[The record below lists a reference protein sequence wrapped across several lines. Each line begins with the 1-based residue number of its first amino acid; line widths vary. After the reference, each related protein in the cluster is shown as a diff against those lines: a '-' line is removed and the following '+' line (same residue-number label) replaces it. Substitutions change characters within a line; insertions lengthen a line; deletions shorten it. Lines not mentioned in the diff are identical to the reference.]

1 MQKIENT
8 DEPITILLAAINGKD
23 TCLLQNLP
31 NLVQLYRS
39 LSVLIEKRN
48 LTISFTIILVM
59 LASCNKPD
67 EFQKEFEQKFPKPEW
82 FDKIEAPSVSNAKQV
97 TELWRSEKRCC
108 GEPEVKNNLKIMYKS
123 CYNAILSFNRDEE
136 LVVGCIPKMT
146 NAAPSPQPHALW
158 NYLVETYPN
167 HKKDITRCSNCME
180 ADTIARAIHSLA
192 RYEFSST
199 KSASKSISM
208 VESFMDSRGGE
219 TSPWIQAEI
228 FVFLGK
234 LYLEEGVTADTK
246 LRYQTIHE
254 KLAASVASKS
264 IKPWRL
270 KKFGKVH
277 KVIIAQ

>member
-8 DEPITILLAAINGKD
+8 DEPITILLATINGKD

-31 NLVQLYRS
+31 NLVQWYRS
-39 LSVLIEKRN
+39 LSVLNEKRN
-48 LTISFTIILVM
+48 LTISFTILLVM

-108 GEPEVKNNLKIMYKS
+108 GEPEVKHNLKIMYKS
-123 CYNAILSFNRDEE
+123 CYNAILSFYRDEE

-146 NAAPSPQPHALW
+146 NVAPSPQPHALW
-158 NYLVETYPN
+158 KYLVETYPN
-167 HKKDITRCSNCME
+167 YRKDIARCSNCME
-180 ADTIARAIHSLA
+180 ADTIARATHSLA

-199 KSASKSISM
+199 KSASKSISV
-208 VESFMDSRGGE
+208 VENFMDRRGGE
-219 TSPWIQAEI
+219 TSPWIQAET
-228 FVFLGK
+228 FEFLSK
-234 LYLEEGVTADTK
+234 LYLEEGVTTDTK
-246 LRYQTIHE
+246 LRYQAIRE
-254 KLAASVASKS
+254 KLTESVTSKS

-270 KKFGKVH
+270 KNFDKVH
-277 KVIIAQ
+277 KVIMAQ